1 MKNSNFSKACSEIS
15 QSLLQIIEPT
25 KKQAKLEIKKI
36 CTKYSLE
43 RIPKNHEILST
54 VDGKSCNCTNAKT
67 ICLST
72 WKMYL

>member
-25 KKQAKLEIKKI
+25 KKQPKLEIKKI

-43 RIPKNHEILST
+43 SIPKNQENLST
-54 VDGKSCNCTNAKT
+54 VDGKSYEK
-67 ICLST
+67 LQ
-72 WKMYL
+72 KVLLKKPV